1 MTTTLS
7 SISTSPLPWPNQRE
21 LPAVTRPLPA
31 GTTVI
36 SADSHW
42 LETGEFV
49 DRMPAKYRDRAP
61 RGVFNE
67 RGFHMEIDGQST
79 DNPGMPSELIE
90 GRAGMWDAGV
100 RVEEIT
106 REGVDQEILFP
117 QRMLGVIR
125 NQDFDYIQAC
135 MDAYNEMLAEF
146 CAAHPDRLHGL
157 ALLNYWNP
165 EATEDELQK
174 IKALGFKG
182 VLMPSLPPPHAKV
195 YYNARALEPLW
206 RAIGESG
213 LPLSFH
219 VGETFD
225 ARGQGGLATTIVVA
239 FQPFRRLFALLTFA
253 GIFERN
259 PGLRVVFT
267 EGGISWVP
275 SALFDCDKVYAS
287 FESEMTPK
295 TGQPA
300 QPLLVRELLRHV
312 HRGPERPAPARPD
325 RNGQSALGQRLPP
338 PRKRRRLHPAVR
350 VGRLRRLRQHRSRPK
365 HSRRQRPTALGFGLT
380 NWRPPRLAEPHEEC
394 SIAVTDR
401 NREPWVEFL
410 FEGPPGRGGGSAC
423 GWTAAGRLV
432 GSRAAGRR

>member
-7 SISTSPLPWPNQRE
+7 SISTSPIPWPNQRE
-21 LPAVTRPLPA
+21 LPETTRPLPA

-61 RGVFNE
+61 RGMFNE
-67 RGFHMEIDGQST
+67 RGFHMEIDGKST

-90 GRAGMWDAGV
+90 GREGMWDAGI

-125 NQDFDYIQAC
+125 NEDFDYIQAC

-146 CAAHPDRLHGL
+146 CAEQPGRLHGL

-165 EATEDELQK
+165 ERTEDELQK

-195 YYNARALEPLW
+195 YYNARSLEPMW

-259 PGLRVVFT
+259 PGLKVVFT

-287 FESEMTPK
+287 FESEMSPK
-295 TGQPA
+295 LA
-300 QPLLVRELLRHV
+300 K
-312 HRGPERPAPARPD
+312 RPSEYWFENCYATFIEDPS
-325 RNGQSALGQRLPP
+325 G
-338 PRKRRRLHPAVR
+338 
-350 VGRLRRLRQHRSRPK
+350 LRQLDLIGVDNVMWGSDYPHPESAVGYTQQSLWDVFDATDAVEDAQKIVGGNATRLWG
-365 HSRRQRPTALGFGLT
+365 LG
-380 NWRPPRLAEPHEEC
+380 
-394 SIAVTDR
+394 
-401 NREPWVEFL
+401 
-410 FEGPPGRGGGSAC
+410 
-423 GWTAAGRLV
+423 
-432 GSRAAGRR
+432 

>member
-7 SISTSPLPWPNQRE
+7 SISTSPLPWPSQRE
-21 LPAVTRPLPA
+21 LPEVSRPLPL

-36 SADSHW
+36 SSDSHW

-67 RGFHMEIDGQST
+67 RGFHMEIDGKST

-90 GRAGMWDAGV
+90 GRAGMWDAGI
-100 RVEEIT
+100 RVEET
-106 REGVDQEILFP
+106 SREGVEQEILFP
-117 QRMLGVIR
+117 QRMLGIIR
-125 NQDFDYIQAC
+125 NEDFDFIQAC
-135 MDAYNEMLAEF
+135 MDAYNEMLADF
-146 CAAHPDRLHGL
+146 CAEQPDKLHGL

-165 EATEDELQK
+165 DATEDELQK

-195 YYNARALEPLW
+195 YYNARALEPMW
-206 RAIGESG
+206 KAIGESG

-259 PGLRVVFT
+259 PGLRVIFT

-295 TGQPA
+295 LA
-300 QPLLVRELLRHV
+300 
-312 HRGPERPAPARPD
+312 ERPSHYWFENCFATFIEDPS
-325 RNGQSALGQRLPP
+325 G
-338 PRKRRRLHPAVR
+338 
-350 VGRLRRLRQHRSRPK
+350 LRQLDLIGVDKVLWGSDYPHPESAVGYTQQSLWDVFNATDSVEDAQK
-365 HSRRQRPTALGFGLT
+365 IVGGNAKKLWGL
-380 NWRPPRLAEPHEEC
+380 
-394 SIAVTDR
+394 D
-401 NREPWVEFL
+401 
-410 FEGPPGRGGGSAC
+410 
-423 GWTAAGRLV
+423 
-432 GSRAAGRR
+432 